1 LYCFLNWW
9 IKQLNHLLYSEHTPV
24 KEKFL
29 YPEHVPMKEQKG

>member
-1 LYCFLNWW
+1 
-9 IKQLNHLLYSEHTPV
+9 V